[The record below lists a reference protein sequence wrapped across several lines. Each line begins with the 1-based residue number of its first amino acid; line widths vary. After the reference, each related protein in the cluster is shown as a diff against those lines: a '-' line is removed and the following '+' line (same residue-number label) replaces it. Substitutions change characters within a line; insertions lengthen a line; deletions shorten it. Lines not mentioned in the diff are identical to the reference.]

1 MLPRMGNVTSL
12 TCTLCGRSVADGPDT
27 GACPD
32 CGLSGILEVHYD
44 LEAVRPGFRER
55 LERAPRGIWR
65 YLDLLPLQAAPL
77 PSIVPGDTPL
87 LDFPALASHLG
98 LGGLRVKDEGRN
110 PSASFKDR
118 ASSVGVARAIQFGKR
133 RIACA
138 STGNAASSTACFAA
152 HMGLPATIFVPATAP
167 EAKVAQLRVFGAQV
181 LLVEGDY
188 AQTWDLCQTICTRE
202 AGNGWYNR
210 NCAVNPYLV
219 EGKKTGGLE
228 LAEQLGDDVP
238 DWLAIS
244 VGDGCTL
251 AGIWKG
257 LVEMHTLGVIPRLP
271 RLLGVQAAGARPL
284 CDAFDRG
291 DEVVN
296 FGPADSVAD
305 SIAVGAPRNGVRA
318 LRAVRASHGALVA
331 VPDAAISEAG
341 FTLASRTGVFGEPA
355 GVASLA
361 GVLTARASGLIG
373 QNETVCVFVTGSGL
387 KDVRGGTVAA
397 PPARRVSA
405 DSEKFHL

>member
-1 MLPRMGNVTSL
+1 MLPRMPNVTHL
-12 TCTLCGRSVADGPDT
+12 TCSLCGRRHEDGPDT
-27 GACPD
+27 YFCPD
-32 CGLSGILEVHYD
+32 CGLTGILEVHYD
-44 LEAVRPGFRER
+44 LDAIRPGFRER
-55 LERAPRGIWR
+55 LAAAPRGIWR
-65 YLDLLPLQAAPL
+65 YIDLLPLNPSPL
-77 PSIVPGDTPL
+77 PALTPGDTPQ
-87 LDFPALASHLG
+87 LDFPALAAEFG
-98 LGGLRVKDEGRN
+98 LAGLRVKDEGRN

-118 ASSVGVARAIQFGKR
+118 ASAVGVVRAVQFGKT

-152 HMGLPATIFVPATAP
+152 HLGLPATIFVPATAP

-188 AQTWDLCQTICTRE
+188 EKTWDLCQTISTRM
-202 AGNGWYNR
+202 GWYNR

-228 LAEQLGDDVP
+228 LAEQWGDDVP

-257 LVEMHTLGVIPRLP
+257 LREMHALGVIPRLP
-271 RLLGVQAAGARPL
+271 RLLAVQAAGARPL
-284 CDAFDRG
+284 CDSFERG
-291 DEVVN
+291 DEVVH
-296 FGPADSVAD
+296 FGPANSLAD

-318 LRAVRASHGALVA
+318 LRAVRESGGTFISVEDSAI
-331 VPDAAISEAG
+331 AAAG
-341 FTLASRTGVFGEPA
+341 FKLAARTGIFGEPA

-361 GVLTARASGLIG
+361 GVLAAREAGTLG
-373 QNETVCVFVTGSGL
+373 PKDAVCVMVTGSGL
-387 KDVRGGTVAA
+387 KDVRGGTAAA

-405 DSEKFHL
+405 DPELFTP

>member
-1 MLPRMGNVTSL
+1 MLPRMPYLTHL
-12 TCTLCGRSVADGPDT
+12 TCSLCGRRHDDTPDT
-27 GACPD
+27 YFCAD
-32 CGLSGILEVHYD
+32 CGLTGILEVHYD

-55 LERAPRGIWR
+55 LARAPRGIWR
-65 YLDLLPLQAAPL
+65 YIDLLPLNPSPL
-77 PSIVPGDTPL
+77 PALTPGDTPQF
-87 LDFPALASHLG
+87 DFPALAARHG
-98 LGGLRVKDEGRN
+98 LRGLRVKDEGRN

-118 ASSVGVARAIQFGKR
+118 ASAVGVVRAMQHGKT

-152 HMGLPATIFVPATAP
+152 HLGLPATIFVPATAP

-188 AQTWDLCQTICTRE
+188 EKTWDLCQVISTRM
-202 AGNGWYNR
+202 GWYNR

-228 LAEQLGDDVP
+228 LAEQWGDDVP

-257 LVEMHTLGVIPRLP
+257 LREMHALGVIPRVP
-271 RLLGVQAAGARPL
+271 RLLAVQADGARPL
-284 CDAFDRG
+284 CDSFERG
-291 DEVVN
+291 DERVI
-296 FGPADSVAD
+296 FGPANSLAD

-318 LRAVRASHGALVA
+318 LRAVRESGGVFVA
-331 VPDAAISEAG
+331 VSDAAIAEAG
-341 FTLASRTGVFGEPA
+341 FELASRTGIFGEPA
-355 GVASLA
+355 GVAAFA
-361 GVLTARASGLIG
+361 GVLAARTSGAITG
-373 QNETVCVFVTGSGL
+373 AETVCVMVTGSGL
-387 KDVRGGTVAA
+387 KDVRGGTAAA

-405 DSEKFHL
+405 DPEQFAP